1 MDGHRT
7 STSPRRH
14 AGWVAAFLVIAL
26 LPGAPETLASS
37 ELRAEVRGKARGVGR
52 ASGGGAAAVSVPGE
66 DGAKVR
72 HLVAEGETLASILG
86 GHGLPA
92 AEVQAWE
99 QAAAAVF
106 ALDGVRA
113 AHAIEL
119 TFAKDQGHL
128 LGLEYEID
136 PHSVLS
142 VRLVHGQ
149 IQARLKAMPQLAAVR
164 GVAGRVDATL
174 ATSASAAGVPV
185 RMISELA
192 DLFGWQ
198 IDLEQDVQPGDEF
211 RLLYAELA
219 DDDGDAPRPG
229 DILAAEITSG
239 GRTLTAIRFENERGE
254 TEYYDLDGR
263 ALGRRFLKYPVAY
276 RKITSNYTGARFHP
290 VLHRMRPHRGVD
302 FSAPAGTPIRAVA
315 SGVVTFAGRSGRYG
329 NHIEIEHQQPYAT
342 SYSHLQKFARGV
354 RAGTMVRKGQVI
366 GFVGA
371 SGMATGPHLHF
382 MLFENGAYVDPLTA
396 KLPTDEQISGARW
409 KRFAALRSDLVARLA
424 NLGRATV
431 PLQSLSFSPVSLL
444 DLLRPHA
451 SSSLR

>member
-1 MDGHRT
+1 ML
-7 STSPRRH
+7 
-14 AGWVAAFLVIAL
+14 AAL
-26 LPGAPETLASS
+26 LALVFLHGVPETLASG
-37 ELRAEVRGKARGVGR
+37 ELRAEAQGKARGVGKTR
-52 ASGGGAAAVSVPGE
+52 GVGTSAAAVPGE
-66 DGAKVR
+66 DGAKIR
-72 HLVAEGETLASILG
+72 HLVAEGETFASILG
-86 GHGLPA
+86 EQGLAA
-92 AEVQAWE
+92 AEIKSWE
-99 QAAAAVF
+99 QAAASAF
-106 ALDGVRA
+106 EIGSIRS

-119 TFAKDQGHL
+119 TFAKDQGRL

-142 VRLVHGQ
+142 MRLVHGQ

-164 GVAGRVDATL
+164 GVAGRVEASL
-174 ATSASAAGVPV
+174 ATTASAAGVPV

-198 IDLEQDVQPGDEF
+198 IDLQEDVQPGDEF

-219 DDDGDAPRPG
+219 DDESNGSRPG

-254 TEYYDLDGR
+254 AEYYDLDGR
-263 ALGRRFLKYPVAY
+263 ALGRRFLKYPVEY
-276 RKITSNYTGARFHP
+276 RKITSSYTGARFHP
-290 VLHRMRPHRGVD
+290 VLRRMRPHRGVD
-302 FSAPAGTPIRAVA
+302 FSAPAGTPVRAVA

-329 NHIEIEHQQPYAT
+329 NHIEVEHQQPYAT
-342 SYSHLQKFARGV
+342 SYSHLQKFAKGLRVGAV
-354 RAGTMVRKGQVI
+354 VRKGQVI
-366 GFVGA
+366 GYVGA

-382 MLFENGAYVDPLTA
+382 MLFENGDYVDPLTV
-396 KLPTDEQISGARW
+396 KLPADEQISGARW

-424 NLGRATV
+424 SLGSTAA

-444 DLLRPHA
+444 DILRPHA